1 MEPTQDEY
9 ATRNLFRGTRKV
21 DDNEAGN
28 VSLRAI
34 SAGLRKIKDYV
45 SLSLSLSLLVVLFFI
60 LLQLRKHDR
69 SVFIIEDLHAVIN
82 NWYVERW
89 WSLNTSRN
97 VNNKNV
103 SPLAQRR
110 YIKSGLCTDARTQE

>member
-45 SLSLSLSLLVVLFFI
+45 SLSLFLSWSLFFLSFYSLVNMIDQSLS
-60 LLQLRKHDR
+60 
-69 SVFIIEDLHAVIN
+69 
-82 NWYVERW
+82 
-89 WSLNTSRN
+89 
-97 VNNKNV
+97 
-103 SPLAQRR
+103 
-110 YIKSGLCTDARTQE
+110 

>member
-45 SLSLSLSLLVVLFFI
+45 SLSLSFSLGRSFFLSFYSLVNMI
-60 LLQLRKHDR
+60 DQ
-69 SVFIIEDLHAVIN
+69 
-82 NWYVERW
+82 
-89 WSLNTSRN
+89 SLS
-97 VNNKNV
+97 
-103 SPLAQRR
+103 
-110 YIKSGLCTDARTQE
+110 

>member
-45 SLSLSLSLLVVLFFI
+45 SLSLFLSWSFFFLSFYSLVNMIDQSLS
-60 LLQLRKHDR
+60 
-69 SVFIIEDLHAVIN
+69 
-82 NWYVERW
+82 
-89 WSLNTSRN
+89 
-97 VNNKNV
+97 
-103 SPLAQRR
+103 
-110 YIKSGLCTDARTQE
+110 

>member
-45 SLSLSLSLLVVLFFI
+45 SLSLFLSWSFFFLSFYSFVNMIDQSLS
-60 LLQLRKHDR
+60 
-69 SVFIIEDLHAVIN
+69 
-82 NWYVERW
+82 
-89 WSLNTSRN
+89 
-97 VNNKNV
+97 
-103 SPLAQRR
+103 
-110 YIKSGLCTDARTQE
+110 

>member
-21 DDNEAGN
+21 DDNATGN

-45 SLSLSLSLLVVLFFI
+45 SLSFSLGRSFFYPF
-60 LLQLRKHDR
+60 KHDR
-69 SVFIIEDLHAVIN
+69 SVFIIDYLHAVIN

-89 WSLNTSRN
+89 WSLNTSHN